1 MARPKQITLKKREQA
16 TVMKMWKQKPN
27 ARFIAD
33 STGLPRHQVMAFLE
47 SQGVTTYSE
56 GSYR

>member
-1 MARPKQITLKKREQA
+1 
-16 TVMKMWKQKPN
+16 MKMWKQKPN